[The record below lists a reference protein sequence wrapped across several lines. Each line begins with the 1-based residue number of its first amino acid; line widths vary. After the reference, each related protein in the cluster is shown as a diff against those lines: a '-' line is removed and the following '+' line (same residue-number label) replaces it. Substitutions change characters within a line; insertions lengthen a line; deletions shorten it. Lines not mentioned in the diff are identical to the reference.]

1 MLRVCRAAGAEQLA
15 ADAYDDVRRGLYLI
29 VHDLVEKAYALVAH
43 AGLKTLLPTHLDQ
56 AVEHLGYNVKAY
68 LVSVED
74 VSIPKAHIV
83 TAARLALAKHGPPR
97 LRLSAAAIEQL
108 LLIVGTILFRWV
120 RSAVGL
126 VAHAGR
132 KRLEARDLKNIW
144 PIAENCPDVTLYNPG
159 LSGHY
164 STSRK

>member
-15 ADAYDDVRRGLYLI
+15 ANAYDDVRRGVYLI
-29 VHDLVEKAYALVAH
+29 IHDLIEKAYALLGH
-43 AGLKTLLPTHLDQ
+43 ARLKTLLPEHLEQ

-74 VSIPKAHIV
+74 VSIPKAHV
-83 TAARLALAKHGPPR
+83 VAAARLALAKHYNG
-97 LRLSAAAIEQL
+97 LRISAAAIEHL
-108 LLIVGTILFRWV
+108 LLVVSTILFRWV
-120 RSAVGL
+120 RAAVGL

-132 KRLEARDLKNIW
+132 KRLEARDLKNIS
-144 PIAENCPDVTLYNPG
+144 PICENCPDVSLYNPG

-164 STSRK
+164 SSGRK